1 MRETSAVRKQ
11 LQETPDLLTL
21 CASEPEFFPAVLESH
36 SYHPKTGRYS
46 ILFAAPDQIKTANTP
61 EQLRNLLAFIDQPMH
76 GASVDLPFDHGWF
89 IYLSYEAAA
98 ALESRLQDLPV
109 HPDEPLAVAIHC
121 QGSVVID
128 HETKNSFLQAV
139 DLKTLTQIEQHMAAA
154 HVFAAP
160 GHLQGD
166 LFEPDSGR
174 FVRNIDEALEYIK
187 SGDIYQANLSHEW
200 SMLGREK
207 ITPAELYYHL
217 SHSNPAP
224 FAGLLQL
231 DDFAVISS
239 SPERLVSLY
248 DGVLE
253 TRPIAGTR
261 PRAEGAEEDDRLTRE
276 LIAHPKERAEHI
288 MLIDLQRNDLGRIS
302 IAGSVEVDELMV
314 IESYQ
319 RVHHIVSNV
328 RSKIKPGVRL
338 FEVLQA
344 LFPGGTITG
353 CPKIR
358 CMEIIA
364 ELEEKPR
371 GAYTGSFGYINSC
384 GNLDLNILIR
394 SMSLVKGKKLSM
406 HAGAGIVYDSIA
418 EKELAETHHKIRAL
432 IESL

>member
-1 MRETSAVRKQ
+1 MRTSKTARKQ

-21 CASEPEFFPAVLESH
+21 CAANPAYFPAVLESH

-46 ILFAAPDQIKTANTP
+46 ILFAAPDQIETANTP
-61 EQLRNLLAFIDQPMH
+61 EQLHQLLNTIDRPMY

-89 IYLSYEAAA
+89 LYLSYEAAA
-98 ALESRLQDLPV
+98 AMEPRLKDLMP
-109 HPDEPLAVAIHC
+109 HADEPLAVAIHC

-128 HETKNSFLQAV
+128 HETQDTYLQAT
-139 DLKTLTQIEQHMAAA
+139 DTAILQAIEQAMAEAQ
-154 HVFAAP
+154 VFDVP
-160 GHLQGD
+160 GHLQGE
-166 LFEPDSGR
+166 LFEPDSER
-174 FVRNIDEALEYIK
+174 FISNIEQALSYIR

-217 SHSNPAP
+217 SHANPAP
-224 FAGLLQL
+224 FAGMLQL

-261 PRAEGAEEDDRLTRE
+261 PRAEDAAEDARITRE

-302 IAGSVEVDELMV
+302 VAGSVEVDELMV

-328 RSKIKPGVRL
+328 RSQIKPEVRL
-338 FEVLQA
+338 FEILQA

-394 SMSLVKGKKLSM
+394 SMSLVNGQKLSM

-418 EKELAETHHKIRAL
+418 AKELAETRHKIRAL